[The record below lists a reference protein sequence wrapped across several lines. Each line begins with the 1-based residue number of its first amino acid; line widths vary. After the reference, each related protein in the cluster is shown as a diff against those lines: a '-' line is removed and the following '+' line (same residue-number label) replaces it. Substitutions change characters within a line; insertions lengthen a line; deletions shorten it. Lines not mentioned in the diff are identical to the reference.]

1 MSVLVSFQ
9 DSVELQTG
17 DVSDVCVSDCV
28 AAVCSSCYSL
38 DSRCVSLCMIVLQQC
53 AAAVTPWTVAAC
65 PCVYLMCAS
74 LIVLQQCAAAVTP
87 WTVAACPCV

>member
-1 MSVLVSFQ
+1 MSVLVSFR

-17 DVSDVCVSDCV
+17 DVSDVCV
-28 AAVCSSCYSL
+28 
-38 DSRCVSLCMIVLQQC
+38 CMIVLQQC